1 MRNKDWRLK
10 AYPNAEDHA
19 LSARVDLTPATIALL
34 RSRNVVGEKQIYDF
48 LNPNLHDLP
57 DPYLFS
63 DMSKVVKRLLEAKQ
77 ENEQITIYG
86 DYDADGVTATAVM
99 YKGLQR
105 LGFKHL
111 NTYIPN
117 RFDEG
122 YGLNSDALD
131 ELIHQGTQ
139 LLITVDCGIS
149 AIEEAE
155 MLKAAKV
162 DLIITDHHQPGEV
175 YPNAFAIINPHCQNS
190 EYPFAFLAGVGVAF
204 EVIRALSQQLLKDWN
219 LVELLPLVAIGTVGD
234 VVPMKNVN
242 RILTRAGMEAI
253 NQGRSPGIR
262 ALAEASGLAKITSTT
277 QIAYQI
283 VPKLNASGR
292 MAHADS
298 ALYAMLAEKEEA
310 QSRALELERYNQ
322 DRKRTEL
329 VIQEAAMQQ
338 WQAFSEL
345 EKHAAAFLF
354 YDPNWHHGVLGI
366 VASRLSEMLQAP
378 VFVCADDN
386 DIIRGSGRAP
396 QGFNLHRILTEMSD
410 AWIRFG
416 GHAQAAGISF
426 AKERLTEI
434 RQRLLV
440 AAQIIQSTLLIED
453 VTVADIELDYEIDL
467 VQQQQEWS
475 QLEPFGPG
483 NEEPLVLLRGVQVLN
498 IKSLTQGL
506 HLQIQFQFG
515 PRRYQAFAWRNGES
529 IHEFQGVMDLLVK
542 LQINAFRGREE
553 FRLEIIDWRASR
565 LIGNDLLQK
574 IRATPQGHQFMF
586 YSPESRTLLVESGLL
601 LENLPSTKVS
611 DQFPFLPEMC
621 CSTGTSTVEPI
632 LLDPPLRQG
641 VNQIHLYDPYQVTE
655 WKQSLYWLFP
665 DRIHLTS
672 WYRWLKAN
680 GQNHPPFQ
688 DYLGNPGNL
697 STFLAEIAVKNTVY
711 LFEKAGLVEE
721 TATGLIWLDTIGVK
735 VDLTLIPEY
744 KQLQEK
750 REELLAQCS

>member
-1 MRNKDWRLK
+1 MRNKNWRLK

-34 RSRNVVGEKQIYDF
+34 RSRSVVGEKQIYDF
-48 LNPNLHDLP
+48 LNPSLRDLP

-63 DMSKVVKRLLEAKQ
+63 DMNKVVNRLLKAKQ
-77 ENEQITIYG
+77 QNEQITIYG

-122 YGLNSDALD
+122 YGLNSEALD
-131 ELIHQGTQ
+131 ELIHQNTQ

-155 MLKAAKV
+155 KLKAANV
-162 DLIITDHHQPGEV
+162 DLIITDHHQPGET
-175 YPNAFAIINPHCQNS
+175 YPNAFALINPHCRNS
-190 EYPFAFLAGVGVAF
+190 QYPFAFLAGVGVAF
-204 EVIRALSQQLLKDWN
+204 EVIRALSQQLLPDWN

-338 WQAFSEL
+338 WQAFSES
-345 EKHAAAFLF
+345 EKQAAAFLF
-354 YDPNWHHGVLGI
+354 YDPKWHHGVLGI

-410 AWIRFG
+410 AWLKYG

-426 AKERLTEI
+426 AKDRLTEV

-453 VTVADIELDYEIDL
+453 VTVADIELDNEIDL

-475 QLEPFGPG
+475 RLEPFGPE

-506 HLQIQFQFG
+506 HLQMQFQFG

-529 IHEFQGVMDLLVK
+529 IQEFQGVMDLLVK
-542 LQINAFRGREE
+542 LQVNAFRGREE
-553 FRLEIIDWRASR
+553 FRLEIIDWRTSR

-574 IRATPQGHQFMF
+574 IRSTPQGHQFIF
-586 YSPESRTLLVESGLL
+586 HSPESRTLLAESGLL

-611 DQFPFLPEMC
+611 EQFPFLPEMC
-621 CSTGTSTVEPI
+621 YSEGIAAIDNI
-632 LLDPPLRQG
+632 LLDPPLCHG
-641 VNQIHLYDPYQVTE
+641 VDQIHLYDPYQVTE
-655 WKQSLYWLFP
+655 WKQSLYWLLP
-665 DRIHLTS
+665 DRVHLTS
-672 WYRWLKAN
+672 WYRWLKSN
-680 GQNHPPFQ
+680 GQNYPSFQ
-688 DYLGNPGNL
+688 DYRENPGNL
-697 STFLAEIAVKNTVY
+697 STFLAEIAVRNTVY
-711 LFEKAGLVEE
+711 LLQKAGLVEE
-721 TATGLIWLDTIGVK
+721 TKEGLIWLDTNGVK

-744 KQLQEK
+744 RLLQEK
-750 REELLAQCS
+750 REELLAQCT